1 MGHALP
7 DDETRPRGDHAG
19 ASRTVDLQLPTV
31 AVGCPGRGGAL
42 PAHRDGR
49 RHRPG
54 SSHSH
59 RRTDRRRFSSWT
71 VPPPLPDT
79 LAERAAAQGA
89 ILASITDPRLVRSHR
104 RWNDDDWTSC
114 MAYARRADRAQQR
127 LLD

>member
-1 MGHALP
+1 MKPLRAVITLALRALSIHNFQP
-7 DDETRPRGDHAG
+7 
-19 ASRTVDLQLPTV
+19 SRWVVLAT
-31 AVGCPGRGGAL
+31 GGAL

-59 RRTDRRRFSSWT
+59 RRTDRRRFRSWT
-71 VPPPLPDT
+71 VPPPVPDT